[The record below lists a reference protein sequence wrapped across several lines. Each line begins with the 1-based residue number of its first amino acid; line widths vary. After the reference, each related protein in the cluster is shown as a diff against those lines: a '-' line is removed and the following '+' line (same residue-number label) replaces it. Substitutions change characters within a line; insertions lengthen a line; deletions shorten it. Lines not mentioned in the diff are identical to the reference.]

1 MGKVVQAGSA
11 VGQQRA
17 GFTLIELMIVVA
29 ITGILSTL
37 AGQEYWHMTMRAKRA
52 EFPLNVDG
60 IRTSEVAYQA
70 EWAEYTSCTLAP
82 AVIPGRKQV
91 PFPATIFTSLDWN
104 MLGWV
109 PDGKVYGQYQAVGFS
124 GSTSSTASFTVSAFG
139 DIDGDGNLAWYQ
151 ANRSVKST
159 MLTGNSVY

>member
-1 MGKVVQAGSA
+1 MGKVVHAGSP

-52 EFPLNVDG
+52 ELTLNLDG

-70 EWAEYTSCTLAP
+70 EWAEFTSCTLSP

-109 PDGKVYGQYQAVGFS
+109 PDGKVYGQYQAVGSS
-124 GSTSSTASFTVSAFG
+124 GPTSATASFTVSAFA
-139 DIDGDGNLAWYQ
+139 DIDGDGNLSWYQ